1 MRQQPLEDRRAESLA
16 GQFMTSGNGH
26 TRFNK
31 GNFLIS
37 FVGLCVALASAF
49 FAYDAVEKQEEI
61 AAIQTYFEIQK
72 LSVQVF
78 ENIDQD
84 LTYRKYA
91 NGGPGSMNKEELD
104 TAVLIFRR
112 VLYVHYIAF
121 RQHQLKNMSEPNWSL
136 MESALCGI
144 VNSSGGKH
152 YFKAFPVKDAPYV
165 YEFKEVILKCPSS
178 WPNSANPLP

>member
-1 MRQQPLEDRRAESLA
+1 
-16 GQFMTSGNGH
+16 MTSGNGH

-31 GNFLIS
+31 GNLLIS
-37 FVGLCVALASAF
+37 FVGLCVAIASAF
-49 FAYDAVEKQEEI
+49 FAYYAVVKQEEMAAKQNHI

-91 NGGPGSMNKEELD
+91 NVGPNSMKKEELD
-104 TAVLIFRR
+104 TAMLIFRR

-144 VNSSGGKH
+144 VNSLGGKH
-152 YFKAFPVKDAPYV
+152 YFEEFPVKDASYV
-165 YEFKEVILKCPSS
+165 DEFKEVIRSCPSS
-178 WPNSANPLP
+178 WPNSTNPLQ